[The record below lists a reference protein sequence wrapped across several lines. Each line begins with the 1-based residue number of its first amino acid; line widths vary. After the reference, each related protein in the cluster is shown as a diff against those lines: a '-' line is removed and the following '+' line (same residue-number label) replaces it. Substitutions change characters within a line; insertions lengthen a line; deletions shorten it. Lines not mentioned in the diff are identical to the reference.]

1 MLYLFYVTYRTIFVS
16 ELIGDKNIYTISSLA
31 TRFRPFQVFCGF
43 TAAFAIKTLV
53 AILLGSVIAEMPTSV
68 VAITS
73 TLTFFLTALGIWFKR
88 SSNVAPEREY
98 MSFLPAA
105 ILVPFAAILLSE
117 WGDIGQIMA
126 ATLTARYQAPLVVF
140 LGATLALITKGV
152 LALAIGFGLR
162 RRVPISILR
171 PVSASLCVIM
181 GVISAV
187 SPIFT
192 PPQSH

>member
-1 MLYLFYVTYRTIFVS
+1 MP
-16 ELIGDKNIYTISSLA
+16 EAN
-31 TRFRPFQVFCGF
+31 TRFER
-43 TAAFAIKTLV
+43 TRR
-53 AILLGSVIAEMPTSV
+53 LGRIS
-68 VAITS
+68 
-73 TLTFFLTALGIWFKR
+73 
-88 SSNVAPEREY
+88 
-98 MSFLPAA
+98 
-105 ILVPFAAILLSE
+105 
-117 WGDIGQIMA
+117 MA
-126 ATLTARYQAPLVVF
+126 ATLTERYQAPLVVF

-162 RRVPISILR
+162 NRVPISILR